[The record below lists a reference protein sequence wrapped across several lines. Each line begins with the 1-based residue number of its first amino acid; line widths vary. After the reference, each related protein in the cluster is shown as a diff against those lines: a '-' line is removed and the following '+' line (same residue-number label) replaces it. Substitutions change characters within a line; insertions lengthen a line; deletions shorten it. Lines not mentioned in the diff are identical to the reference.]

1 MCTHPPV
8 RAPDYLG
15 DPAGSLYARRT
26 LRRSA
31 VPMQA
36 FRVAFAYARS
46 EARVT
51 SSSDPRP
58 GGAARRLM
66 VPPAGRRGALR

>member
-1 MCTHPPV
+1 MCTHP
-8 RAPDYLG
+8 RCALRINWAIL
-15 DPAGSLYARRT
+15 PARSLADRVRRT
-26 LRRSA
+26 LRRST

-36 FRVAFAYARS
+36 FRVAFAYTRS

-58 GGAARRLM
+58 AVQLGD
-66 VPPAGRRGALR
+66 